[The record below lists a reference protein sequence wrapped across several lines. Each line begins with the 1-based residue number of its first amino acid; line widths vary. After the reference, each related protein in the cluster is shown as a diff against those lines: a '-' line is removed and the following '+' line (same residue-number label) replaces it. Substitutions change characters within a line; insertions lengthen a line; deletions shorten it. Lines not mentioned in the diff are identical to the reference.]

1 MFRIFVIAVL
11 PLFFVFSSEIFT
23 FLSGA
28 LCPSCN
34 CESAKPL
41 HRIPRPQLRPEFLAL
56 ENGTDARL
64 GCEDVGYKM
73 HVFSREPLVVYFENF
88 VSAREREHLL
98 DISEKIYTPSTI
110 THNGGQTSDRNTKVR
125 DSEVAL
131 VPRTEGVRC
140 IERRAREVQGW
151 REEVWIE
158 RLRVQRYNPGGH
170 YSHHFDWSSGRG
182 GWGRVSSFMV
192 WVHGEELEGGGTE
205 FPRLELRGDR
215 KKWCKFIECEDNL
228 DGEDSKDKGVET
240 AEDEKGAVFKVIPGN
255 AVYWENFRS
264 DGTGRGYNETW
275 HAGLPVKKGVK
286 VGLNIWSYGR
296 ID

>member
-98 DISEKIYTPSTI
+98 DI
-110 THNGGQTSDRNTKVR
+110 R
-125 DSEVAL
+125 
-131 VPRTEGVRC
+131 
-140 IERRAREVQGW
+140 
-151 REEVWIE
+151 
-158 RLRVQRYNPGGH
+158 
-170 YSHHFDWSSGRG
+170 
-182 GWGRVSSFMV
+182 
-192 WVHGEELEGGGTE
+192 
-205 FPRLELRGDR
+205 
-215 KKWCKFIECEDNL
+215 
-228 DGEDSKDKGVET
+228 
-240 AEDEKGAVFKVIPGN
+240 
-255 AVYWENFRS
+255 
-264 DGTGRGYNETW
+264 
-275 HAGLPVKKGVK
+275 
-286 VGLNIWSYGR
+286 
-296 ID
+296 